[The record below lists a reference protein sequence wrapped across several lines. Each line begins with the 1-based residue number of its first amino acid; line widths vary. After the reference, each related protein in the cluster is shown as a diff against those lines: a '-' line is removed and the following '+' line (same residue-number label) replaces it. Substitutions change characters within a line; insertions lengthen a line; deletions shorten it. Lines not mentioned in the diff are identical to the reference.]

1 VTNLVLAAALI
12 GIGLY
17 GVLTRRQIVAVLAS
31 VEVMLGGANLLLVAY
46 GAGLRTPAAS
56 AASQGYALIV
66 LVVIAAEAAV
76 GLALLVTLA
85 RHGKTR
91 TDEITEVRG

>member
-1 VTNLVLAAALI
+1 VTSLVLAAALI

-31 VEVMLGGANLLLVAY
+31 VEVMLGGSTLLLVAY
-46 GAGLRTPAAS
+46 GAGLRNPAA
-56 AASQGYALIV
+56 AQGYALIV
-66 LVVIAAEAAV
+66 LVVVAAEAAV
-76 GLALLVTLA
+76 GLALLVTLV
-85 RHGKTR
+85 RHGRTR